1 MGLFMQRSERMASH
15 RFTKEE
21 MAKMGIWAMSPE
33 ERREAQRRGGLKTA
47 ALAKR
52 RKHMQEIAAQ
62 VLSMPL
68 DGADEVEEALRKGG
82 FEDADINY
90 AAGIVMV
97 QTKKAMSGDTKAAE
111 FVRDTSGQKP
121 VDGLVVG
128 NLDNVPFETID
139 LGSLTDDQL
148 RELISAKYEQEEEE
162 L

>member
-1 MGLFMQRSERMASH
+1 MPSH

-21 MAKMGIWAMSPE
+21 MSKMGIWAMSPE

-62 VLSMPL
+62 VLSMHL
-68 DGADEVEEALRKGG
+68 EDADEIEAALKKGG
-82 FEDADINY
+82 MTDPDINY
-90 AAGIVMV
+90 AAGIIMV
-97 QTKKAMSGDTKAAE
+97 QTKKAMGGDTKAAE

-148 RELISAKYEQEEEE
+148 RELIAAKHEQEEEE